1 MFRGVLPVLAMTAQL
16 AQSSAWA
23 APAGQRNWSAAVSS
37 DGTMGNIHG
46 RALDRKTMFY
56 GGCNTRLQPGLSGS
70 IEGYTGNA
78 LGPRIDDANRK
89 LFFTVRLPK
98 GSRPFS
104 AMAHYYKPDNAWV
117 WNDSLPPAFMDA
129 FGRGDLLTVSND
141 KGDKVAEFDLK
152 GAEKTLETLRG
163 VCR

>member
-1 MFRGVLPVLAMTAQL
+1 MFRGVLPVLAMAALL
-16 AQSSAWA
+16 AQSSARA
-23 APAGQRNWSAAVSS
+23 SPAGQRNWSAAVSS
-37 DGTMGNIHG
+37 DGTMSNIHG
-46 RALDRKTMFY
+46 RALDRKTMLY
-56 GGCNTRLQPGLSGS
+56 VGCNTRLQPGLSGS

-78 LGPRIDDANRK
+78 VGPRIDDANRK
-89 LFFTVRLPK
+89 LFFTVRLPE
-98 GSRPFS
+98 GSRQFS

-152 GAEKTLETLRG
+152 GAGKTLETPRG